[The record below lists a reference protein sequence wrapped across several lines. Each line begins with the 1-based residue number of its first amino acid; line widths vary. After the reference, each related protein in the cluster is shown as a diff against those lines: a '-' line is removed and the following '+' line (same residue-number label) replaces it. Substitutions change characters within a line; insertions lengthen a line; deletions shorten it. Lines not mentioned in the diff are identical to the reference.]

1 MPILLGLLLLPAI
14 EIAGFILLAPYLG
27 FLGIVALVAAS
38 SIFGCWLLQ
47 QEGMAAGFRFR
58 ASILAGER
66 PIPAALDSA
75 LRLSAA
81 LLWIVPGFFSDFL
94 GLLLLI
100 PPLRAMLVRLI
111 VQMIIPTGIDP
122 KAVFTRTNDVKVVVE
137 ADFEE
142 VGSGNL
148 QLPPPQ
154 TP

>member
-27 FLGIVALVAAS
+27 LLGIVSLVALS

-58 ASILAGER
+58 ASIVAGER

-100 PPLRAMLVRLI
+100 PMVRSTVVRMI
-111 VQMIIPTGIDP
+111 VQMITPVGIDP
-122 KAVFTRTNDVKVVVE
+122 NAVYSRTTDTKIVVE

-142 VGSGNL
+142 VGPTNL
-148 QLPPPQ
+148 HLPPPQ